1 MGDLQGRMELRIDDG
16 EDLQGM
22 PEYLLH
28 EGLQLHPLQRG
39 DLPQVQ
45 GPPGWG

>member
-16 EDLQGM
+16 EDLQGVS
-22 PEYLLH
+22 EHLLH

-39 DLPQVQ
+39 LLPQVQ
-45 GPPGWG
+45 VPPGR